1 MMTIRFSGMT
11 IARHA
16 QPLLRWCGAAA
27 LALVAGLGA
36 NSALAQSG
44 SSFGGLTA
52 AAHEVRT
59 EQVEARLL
67 AHAPEG
73 VQAGKPLWL
82 GLQLTH
88 APHWHTYWKNPG
100 DSGQATSLR
109 WTLPADVQAGDIAWP
124 APSKLPVGPLA
135 NYGYDGTVLLPV
147 AVTLPEAGAPAGPIK
162 VELEANWL
170 ACKQECIPQQGKFT
184 FELPAGQPLTADAVA
199 FDAALQAV
207 PQALPGGNAVLRAS
221 VDAQRKHIVF
231 SSEALPEGWQGKML
245 NLYPE
250 TPEIITPAAAGEQR
264 WDGKRWQIE
273 LPLHDMRMESPDHL
287 PVVLALRGEVDA
299 DGVVRNAAGPA
310 YRTEA
315 AVAGTWPA
323 AQSPAEMSPELA
335 AALRA
340 NAQTTKTAPPN
351 GTAGMTF
358 WLALGGALLGGLL
371 LNLMPCVFPVL
382 AIKVMS
388 FARHAHS
395 PREQRV
401 SGLAYTAGVVLS
413 FAALAG
419 LLLVLR
425 AAGEQLGWGFQLQN
439 PWLVAALA
447 GLFTVLGLNLAGVF
461 HVGQL
466 LPGRVAQATARHP
479 VSDALLSGVLAVLV
493 ASPCTAPFMGAS
505 LGYAIQLPALQA
517 LLLFMAMGVG
527 LALPILLG
535 SFFPGILRWLPQPG
549 AWMDTFKQL
558 MAFPMFA
565 TVVWLLWVLGHQSG
579 VDGAMAL
586 LALLLTG
593 SALLWAL
600 GRSGKAR
607 VVLAG
612 MFGALLLWLAAGY
625 GGLIESSP
633 PVDSA
638 AATNTNAQPGALWQP
653 WSEQRV
659 QQALAAGQPVFV
671 DYTAA
676 WCVTCQFNK
685 KTVLST
691 EDFLTAMR
699 ARNVL
704 LLRAD
709 WTRSDPAI
717 TASLNAL
724 GRNGVPMYALHD
736 PKAPAQPQVLT
747 EVLTLNAVQEAL
759 SSLK

>member
-1 MMTIRFSGMT
+1 MK
-11 IARHA
+11 A
-16 QPLLRWCGAAA
+16 LRLPSLPCWCGTATLA
-27 LALVAGLGA
+27 LAAVLAPVPAV
-36 NSALAQSG
+36 AQSS
-44 SSFGGLTA
+44 SSFAALTA

-59 EQVEARLL
+59 EQVQARLL

-73 VQAGKPLWL
+73 IQGGKPLWL

-109 WTLPADVQAGDIAWP
+109 WTLPAGLQAGEIGWP
-124 APSKLPVGPLA
+124 LPSKLPVGPLA

-147 AVTLPEAGAPAGPIK
+147 AVKVPAALPASGTLRIA
-162 VELEANWL
+162 LEANWL
-170 ACKQECIPQQGKFT
+170 VCKQECIPQQGRFT
-184 FELPAGQPLTADAVA
+184 LDVPVGQPLVADAAA
-199 FDAALQAV
+199 FEAAQQAA
-207 PQALPGGNAVLRAS
+207 PRPLPGGDTAVHAS
-221 VDAQRKHIVF
+221 VDAQHKRITF
-231 SSEALPEGWQGKML
+231 SSDGLPAAWQGKPH

-264 WDGKRWQIE
+264 WDGKRWQME
-273 LPLHDMRMESPDHL
+273 LPLHEMRMESPARL
-287 PVVLALRGEVDA
+287 PVVLALRGTVDA

-310 YRTEA
+310 YRSEA
-315 AVAGTWPA
+315 AVEGTWPA
-323 AQSPAEMSPELA
+323 AQSAAEISPELA

-340 NAQTTKTAPPN
+340 NAQASASKAPAAAR
-351 GTAGMTF
+351 TGMTF

-461 HVGQL
+461 HVGQV
-466 LPGRVAQATARHP
+466 LPGALAQATARHP

-535 SFFPGILRWLPQPG
+535 SFFPGVLRWLPRPG

-579 VDGAMAL
+579 IDGAIAL
-586 LALLLTG
+586 LTLLLTG

-600 GRSGKAR
+600 GRTGKLR
-607 VVLAG
+607 LVLAG
-612 MFGALLLWLAAGY
+612 LFGALLLWLGMGY
-625 GGLIESSP
+625 GGLI
-633 PVDSA
+633 A
-638 AATNTNAQPGALWQP
+638 AAPAAEGSFAAEGAQGGALWQP

-685 KTVLST
+685 KTVMST
-691 EDFLTAMR
+691 EAFLAAMR
-699 ARNVL
+699 EHKVL

-724 GRNGVPMYALHD
+724 GRNGVPVYVLHN
-736 PKAPAQPQVLT
+736 PKAPGQPQVLT

-759 SSLK
+759 STLK

>member
-1 MMTIRFSGMT
+1 MMTLRLSGT
-11 IARHA
+11 TFALRQA
-16 QPLLRWCGAAA
+16 PLLRRSSAIA
-27 LALVAGLGA
+27 LALVASLAGGH
-36 NSALAQSG
+36 ALAQGG
-44 SSFGGLTA
+44 SSFSALTA

-59 EQVEARLL
+59 EQVQARLL
-67 AHAPEG
+67 AHAPQG

-82 GLQLTH
+82 GLQLMH

-109 WTLPADVQAGDIAWP
+109 WTLPAGMQAGEIAWP
-124 APSKLPVGPLA
+124 VPSKLPVGPLA
-135 NYGYDGTVLLPV
+135 NYGYDGSVLLPV
-147 AVTLPEAGAPAGPIK
+147 AVTVPATADAGGTIK
-162 VELEANWL
+162 VALEANWL
-170 ACKQECIPQQGKFT
+170 VCKQECIPQQGKFVLD
-184 FELPAGQPLTADAVA
+184 LPTGQPLVADAAA
-199 FDAALQAV
+199 FEAAQSAV
-207 PQALPGGNAVLRAS
+207 PQALPGGGGVVHAQ
-221 VDAQRKHIVF
+221 VDAQRKSIVF
-231 SSEALPEGWQGKML
+231 SSEALPEAWQGKVL

-264 WDGKRWQIE
+264 WEGKRWQME
-273 LPLHDMRMESPDHL
+273 LPLHEMRLESPERL
-287 PVVLALRGEVDA
+287 PVVLAVRGVVDA

-310 YRTEA
+310 YRSEV

-340 NAQTTKTAPPN
+340 NAQAAPAKPVS
-351 GTAGMTF
+351 GSAAGMTF

-461 HVGQL
+461 HVGQV
-466 LPGRVAQATARHP
+466 LPGALAQATARHP

-517 LLLFMAMGVG
+517 LLLFMAMGIG

-535 SFFPGILRWLPQPG
+535 SFFPRVLRWLPRPG

-579 VDGAMAL
+579 IDGAIAL

-600 GRSGKAR
+600 GRSGKLR
-607 VVLAG
+607 VVLTGVFAA
-612 MFGALLLWLAAGY
+612 MLLWLGVGY
-625 GGLIESSP
+625 GGLI
-633 PVDSA
+633 A
-638 AATNTNAQPGALWQP
+638 AAPASANSTADGSQAGALWQP

-659 QQALAAGQPVFV
+659 QQALTAGQPVFV

-685 KTVLST
+685 KTVMST
-691 EDFLTAMR
+691 EAFLAAMR
-699 ARNVL
+699 EHKVL

-724 GRNGVPMYALHD
+724 GRNGVPVYALHD
-736 PKAPAQPQVLT
+736 PGKPGQPQVLT

-759 SSLK
+759 STLK